1 MNQPAKHTPVNDE
14 AIEALAA
21 AWLVQRDEGFSA
33 EQAAEF
39 ARWQKADPR
48 HAAAVAML
56 EETCSILET
65 MPQAREKME
74 SLREV
79 AKEPAEKDASRKIV
93 PFPAPLRAAAIA
105 AACFLAMAAI
115 WKFWPAQDPITFAQI
130 YATASKDG
138 YRRVV
143 LPDQSVVELNTNTE
157 VRVAFSEHQRDVTLT
172 RGEAHFTVAKNPA
185 RPFVVSTG
193 RVAVRAVGTAFNVRV
208 AADSVDVLVTEGRVE
223 LSEVTA
229 ASPPKPVSA
238 GKPATPLL
246 LAAGQ
251 SAAVGPGRFAP
262 SVRPVDLAAMNATLA
277 WQNPPLISLDAPLSE
292 VVQQFNQRNRVQ
304 LSIADA
310 DLGTRAVGGAF
321 RADQVEAFV
330 RLLEERREIAVERR
344 DAEHIVLRKVR

>member
-1 MNQPAKHTPVNDE
+1 MNPPAKHTPVNDE

-74 SLREV
+74 PLRTSEQSAAAPRAS
-79 AKEPAEKDASRKIV
+79 AKII
-93 PFPAPLRAAAIA
+93 PFPAPLRTAAIV
-105 AACFLAMAAI
+105 AACFLAMFAI
-115 WKFWPAQDPITFAQI
+115 WRFWPAQNAITFAQA
-130 YATASKDG
+130 YTTASKDD

-143 LPDQSVVELNTNTE
+143 LPDQSVIELNANTE
-157 VRVAFSEHQRDVTLT
+157 VRVAFSEHRRDVALT
-172 RGEAHFTVAKNPA
+172 RGEAHFTVAKNPT

-193 RVAVRAVGTAFNVRV
+193 RVAVRAVGTAFNVRM
-208 AADSVDVLVTEGRVE
+208 APGSVDVLVTEGRVE
-223 LSEVTA
+223 VSEVA
-229 ASPPKPVSA
+229 ASSSA
-238 GKPATPLL
+238 KPAAPLL

-251 SAAVGPGRFAP
+251 SAVVGPGRFAP
-262 SVRPVDLAAMNATLA
+262 AVTPVNLAAMNAALA
-277 WQNPPLISLDAPLSE
+277 WQSPPLISLDAPLAE
-292 VVQQFNQRNRVQ
+292 VVKQFNQRNRIQ

-344 DAEHIVLRKVR
+344 DADHIILRKVR